1 VRTLRDVGEFGLI
14 ARFERAAR
22 RRGVAPSAPFGPGDD
37 AALLR
42 PRAGEDLVVTTDALV
57 EDVHF
62 RWRTQPPRLLGRR
75 ALAAALS
82 DLAAMGARPLG
93 FLLALAAPPGLDLRL
108 ADALAHGLAEAA
120 AESGCPLLGGNV
132 TRARETS
139 LTLTA
144 VGAVRRGRALLRS
157 GARPGDRLFV
167 TGVLGRTALAVAR
180 AEREGRPLR
189 HVPEARLAAGRALA
203 RLSSVGACIDV
214 SDGLRADLAHVLEA
228 SRVGA
233 ELDPAAVPRPPGFER
248 ACAKLGVDAQQ
259 LLLAGGED
267 YELLFTIRP
276 GGPGAAALSR
286 RLGVRVTEIGRIVP
300 RAARRSA
307 RDQGGWR
314 HF

>member
-1 VRTLRDVGEFGLI
+1 
-14 ARFERAAR
+14 
-22 RRGVAPSAPFGPGDD
+22 
-37 AALLR
+37 
-42 PRAGEDLVVTTDALV
+42 
-57 EDVHF
+57 
-62 RWRTQPPRLLGRR
+62 
-75 ALAAALS
+75 
-82 DLAAMGARPLG
+82 
-93 FLLALAAPPGLDLRL
+93 
-108 ADALAHGLAEAA
+108 
-120 AESGCPLLGGNV
+120 
-132 TRARETS
+132 
-139 LTLTA
+139 
-144 VGAVRRGRALLRS
+144 
-157 GARPGDRLFV
+157 
-167 TGVLGRTALAVAR
+167 
-180 AEREGRPLR
+180 
-189 HVPEARLAAGRALA
+189 
-203 RLSSVGACIDV
+203 VGACIDV

-300 RAARRSA
+300 RAARRRA